1 MSSSEGSPSEGLPSS
16 GPERAIFLR
25 ALQQFSDECEPPEL
39 QPLCPF
45 SVDLPDGGRGCAEEC
60 MDILAAHGDPRTSGT
75 GVDLGNGLVA
85 ERRPVRKFRPR
96 RGPEAGSRPFDAQGT
111 MVRDRDSGRPVAT
124 WSTISLIKVLE
135 EELSHSPIDAEPSR
149 STRIEDCWR
158 ELERRGHNVQGY
170 VRWGLGQ
177 FIATSV
183 VIATVLPDL
192 EHADDDNESEESTS
206 HSGRL
211 REAPAGWANLLDQM
225 PNRDPSLER
234 VFASKPPEE
243 AAKARRVVGALV
255 GPFAQLTRAWVKT
268 SNREDLIAWQAPS
281 DPGEALTLGAIETV
295 TKEERQTY
303 RWLVDRF
310 TKTYLDDW
318 ELQSLYLEWRYLHA
332 ELVAPCSSAEMRQ
345 RRTTDGDVSKAIASR
360 VAPVQKDRRD
370 QRSDEDE
377 PPEAPRLSIDQLVS
391 AAVEFLEAGR
401 RSAAAALFEAAKRDN
416 PDNADVRNNY
426 GFCIL
431 PDSPEGGLQ
440 EILAAEALGF
450 TPRSVNLAN
459 RMYGLFL
466 LRRYASALEVA
477 ERLFQEDDHQAWL
490 WDWRKDPENTTIL
503 SVNARPYAVQ
513 FALDIAQAT
522 GDSSQANLW
531 AARAQ
536 ALGLG
541 SKA

>member
-1 MSSSEGSPSEGLPSS
+1 
-16 GPERAIFLR
+16 
-25 ALQQFSDECEPPEL
+25 
-39 QPLCPF
+39 
-45 SVDLPDGGRGCAEEC
+45 

-234 VFASKPPEE
+234 VFASKGSPLGDLAVCHEYRR
-243 AAKARRVVGALV
+243 AARTHLRTLC
-255 GPFAQLTRAWVKT
+255 QLGQHT
-268 SNREDLIAWQAPS
+268 
-281 DPGEALTLGAIETV
+281 G
-295 TKEERQTY
+295 
-303 RWLVDRF
+303 LVDRV
-310 TKTYLDDW
+310 
-318 ELQSLYLEWRYLHA
+318 ELGYA
-332 ELVAPCSSAEMRQ
+332 
-345 RRTTDGDVSKAIASR
+345 TDM
-360 VAPVQKDRRD
+360 
-370 QRSDEDE
+370 
-377 PPEAPRLSIDQLVS
+377 
-391 AAVEFLEAGR
+391 
-401 RSAAAALFEAAKRDN
+401 
-416 PDNADVRNNY
+416 
-426 GFCIL
+426 
-431 PDSPEGGLQ
+431 
-440 EILAAEALGF
+440 
-450 TPRSVNLAN
+450 T
-459 RMYGLFL
+459 
-466 LRRYASALEVA
+466 
-477 ERLFQEDDHQAWL
+477 
-490 WDWRKDPENTTIL
+490 
-503 SVNARPYAVQ
+503 
-513 FALDIAQAT
+513 
-522 GDSSQANLW
+522 
-531 AARAQ
+531 
-536 ALGLG
+536 
-541 SKA
+541 